1 MGENRAGWTM
11 HRISWERRGHQDAD
25 CYSPWSDQRR
35 AFADN
40 RRARLRQKRAA
51 RAVFAKGYV
60 NQAARDWTAWME
72 GVRP

>member
-40 RRARLRQKRAA
+40 RRARLRAKRAERVYLPLA
-51 RAVFAKGYV
+51 RHLFVGPRHKPKG
-60 NQAARDWTAWME
+60 
-72 GVRP
+72 RP